1 MINANDTPATA
12 HLLIVDDSLDELR
25 LLKNLLDAHRFRLS
39 VAFDGIQGY
48 QRAQTLR
55 PDLILMDVRMPKA
68 DGFSACRLLKA
79 DPQTRDIPVV
89 FLSAATAPEER
100 LTGLSIGGVDYV
112 SKPFLAEEVLARV
125 RIHLQLAGRHS
136 APQALAAEP
145 LDPDEVL
152 LQAGIALIRHRLSE
166 PLTVEEIATQLGSY
180 EKKLS
185 AVFRQRT
192 GLTVFGYL
200 REERLKTARRW
211 LAETDTSIQDIAD
224 QLGFQNAG
232 NFATAFRERI
242 GLTPTAYRKSV
253 RAGRPVAEEE
263 EA

>member
-1 MINANDTPATA
+1 MINANDTLAAA

-112 SKPFLAEEVLARV
+112 TKPFLAEEVLARV
-125 RIHLQLAGRHS
+125 RIHLQLAGRQTGS
-136 APQALAAEP
+136 ERETRPAEP

-152 LQAGIALIRHRLSE
+152 LQAGIALIRHRLNE

-232 NFATAFRERI
+232 NFATAFRDRI
-242 GLTPTAYRKSV
+242 GLTPSAYRKSI
-253 RAGRPVAEEE
+253 RAGQLIED
-263 EA
+263 